1 MVHNIIINLPFLCIF
16 VDGIHILLLVFLMF
30 DKLEI
35 EHYLRSCT
43 ARVLNFA
50 SILGLSIDCNI
61 HWEPVVNPDH
71 SLSIPTVD
79 GLVNANEIR
88 WREILGTV
96 VVEVCDEVVNQL
108 PSMLSMGDIGRMD
121 LILEAKADAL
131 PQLVV
136 LVSAH
141 SCPGK
146 IMRGEVLLGELS
158 SQADWRLQQRMQVKR
173 SITPLNL
180 TNCPA

>member
-1 MVHNIIINLPFLCIF
+1 M
-16 VDGIHILLLVFLMF
+16 
-30 DKLEI
+30 
-35 EHYLRSCT
+35 
-43 ARVLNFA
+43 
-50 SILGLSIDCNI
+50 
-61 HWEPVVNPDH
+61 VNPVP
-71 SLSIPTVD
+71 SLSIPMGD
-79 GLVNANEIR
+79 GLIDANEIR

-96 VVEVCDEVVNQL
+96 VVEVCDEVINQV